1 MKNKKALLINLIFAA
16 VLLICAGAML
26 AARSANNAA
35 NSAAQSAADQCGA
48 SAASLL
54 QAQLTYGDDNAV
66 MDISLDEDATYD
78 VDTGYYTVHIE
89 VNDRAARFIDS
100 PCPDHICENYGWISM
115 EDQTAIC
122 APAHAVLMIVP
133 VSTS

>member
-35 NSAAQSAADQCGA
+35 NSAAQSAADQSGA

-89 VNDRAARFIDS
+89 VKDRAARFQMFMQRR
-100 PCPDHICENYGWISM
+100 PPHP
-115 EDQTAIC
+115 
-122 APAHAVLMIVP
+122 PAGFHLPIGEVVGIQ
-133 VSTS
+133 